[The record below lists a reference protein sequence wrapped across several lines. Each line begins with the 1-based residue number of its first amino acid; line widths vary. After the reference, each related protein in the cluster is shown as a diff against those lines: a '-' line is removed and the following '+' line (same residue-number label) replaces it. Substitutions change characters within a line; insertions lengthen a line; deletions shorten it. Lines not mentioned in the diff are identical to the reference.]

1 MKKLNILRTSVV
13 CGALFLAACTH
24 EKVQVVNSSDKK
36 LTCNDIIAELAE
48 VKHILKTIDDNSGI
62 SGRNIALGVLFWPG
76 IIINQMNAG
85 DAREAANTRLVILT
99 NLQSDK
105 NCS

>member
-1 MKKLNILRTSVV
+1 MKKLLVTATVGLS
-13 CGALFLAACTH
+13 LLAACTH

-62 SGRNIALGVLFWPG
+62 SGRNLSLIHISEP
-76 IIINQMNAG
+76 
-85 DAREAANTRLVILT
+85 TRPY
-99 NLQSDK
+99 
-105 NCS
+105 